1 MKQIFQYLDS
11 GKTKLIELPPPRLG
25 RGEVL
30 IQSKFSLIS
39 SGTEKM
45 LINFG
50 KSNLISKAKNQPEK
64 VSEVISKI
72 KSEGVFNTFDAVS
85 NKLDKPL
92 PLGYCNAGIIVEVGE
107 DVTSFKVG
115 DRVVSNGSHAELVTV
130 SENLCALIPDEV
142 SFEEAA
148 FTVIAAVGLQG
159 IRLLKPTLGETIA
172 VSGLGIIGL
181 ITCQLLLANGC
192 KVLGLD
198 PDQSKCKLAN
208 ILGFETFCIS
218 NEKPSL
224 CVSLTQ
230 TSTPPKLSI
239 ISSKPS
245 KLNLTK

>member
-11 GKTKLIELPPPRLG
+11 GKTKLIELPPPRLE

-30 IQSKFSLIS
+30 IRSKFSLIS

-72 KSEGVFNTFDAVS
+72 KSEGLFTTLDAVS

-115 DRVVSNGSHAELVTV
+115 DRVVSNGFHA
-130 SENLCALIPDEV
+130 
-142 SFEEAA
+142 
-148 FTVIAAVGLQG
+148 
-159 IRLLKPTLGETIA
+159 
-172 VSGLGIIGL
+172 
-181 ITCQLLLANGC
+181 
-192 KVLGLD
+192 
-198 PDQSKCKLAN
+198 
-208 ILGFETFCIS
+208 
-218 NEKPSL
+218 
-224 CVSLTQ
+224 
-230 TSTPPKLSI
+230 
-239 ISSKPS
+239 
-245 KLNLTK
+245 